1 MPEFLT
7 VTLAVLF
14 CIIILIACVAAVV
27 SAVMLFQMSSFL
39 LKMADAIN
47 DLRTAIK
54 QGFDAQVESHEA
66 VVEGN
71 VQISNHN
78 SKVLMDTLVTLAQML
93 ELILKGLGYT
103 PRLETP
109 DIVSSGLKDLE
120 EPKQDYSRP
129 PAPQKQEG
137 LTFPKG

>member
-7 VTLAVLF
+7 ITLAVIF
-14 CIIILIACVAAVV
+14 CIIILVGCVAAVV

-39 LKMADAIN
+39 LKLADAIN
-47 DLRTAIK
+47 DLRKAISD
-54 QGFDAQVESHEA
+54 GFDSQVEAQKA
-66 VVEGN
+66 VAEGN
-71 VQISNHN
+71 VKISNHN
-78 SKVLMDTLVTLAQML
+78 SQVLMDTLVTLAQML
-93 ELILKGLGYT
+93 ELVLKGLGYT
-103 PRLETP
+103 PRLDEAAA
-109 DIVSSGLKDLE
+109 SGLKDLE